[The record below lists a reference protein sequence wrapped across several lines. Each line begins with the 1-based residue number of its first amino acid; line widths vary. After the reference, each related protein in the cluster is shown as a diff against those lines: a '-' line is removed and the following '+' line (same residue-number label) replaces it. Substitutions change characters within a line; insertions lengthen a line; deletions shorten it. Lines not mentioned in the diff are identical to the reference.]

1 MDYVSKCHADVED
14 GIKASNFATVT
25 SERAQIAGGILQQF
39 VLPVLLG
46 TIGALAYV
54 LRSTSEQM
62 RTKTFSTVAPV
73 RNLVRIVLG
82 ALMGVVIGLFT
93 DLSGK
98 ANLQPLAI
106 AFLAGYG
113 VEPVFSMF
121 DGLIARL
128 K

>member
-1 MDYVSKCHADVED
+1 
-14 GIKASNFATVT
+14 
-25 SERAQIAGGILQQF
+25 
-39 VLPVLLG
+39 
-46 TIGALAYV
+46 
-54 LRSTSEQM
+54 
-62 RTKTFSTVAPV
+62 
-73 RNLVRIVLG
+73 
-82 ALMGVVIGLFT
+82 MGVMIGLFT

-98 ANLQPLAI
+98 ANLQIAI